1 MTIWRISLSECVIY
15 WILGIIISKSNM
27 DKAKIYSVDELVPS
41 VPIHPGEIIKDE
53 LESRGISQR
62 KFASIIGCS
71 YSVFNE
77 MLNCK
82 RPVTTDYALR
92 IEAALGIKAYILMNM
107 QSEYNIQTALRD
119 NRLAGILS
127 KIRSAAAVF

>member
-1 MTIWRISLSECVIY
+1 
-15 WILGIIISKSNM
+15 M

-53 LESRGISQR
+53 LESRGISPR

>member
-1 MTIWRISLSECVIY
+1 
-15 WILGIIISKSNM
+15 M

-53 LESRGISQR
+53 LESHGISQR

>member
-1 MTIWRISLSECVIY
+1 
-15 WILGIIISKSNM
+15 M
-27 DKAKIYSVDELVPS
+27 DKAKTYSVDELVPS

>member
-1 MTIWRISLSECVIY
+1 
-15 WILGIIISKSNM
+15 M

-62 KFASIIGCS
+62 KFVSIIGCS

>member
-1 MTIWRISLSECVIY
+1 
-15 WILGIIISKSNM
+15 M

-53 LESRGISQR
+53 LESCGISQR

>member
-1 MTIWRISLSECVIY
+1 
-15 WILGIIISKSNM
+15 M

-53 LESRGISQR
+53 LELRGISQR

>member
-1 MTIWRISLSECVIY
+1 
-15 WILGIIISKSNM
+15 M

-62 KFASIIGCS
+62 KIASIIRCS